1 MHTKVSIYKRQWLG
15 SFGYLDFH
23 AVGRKDV
30 VWFTEKKD
38 DGSTDLFSL
47 DDFNIRNGVSFLN
60 AYNAGKFGAKP
71 TLGGIFI
78 PKKR

>member
-1 MHTKVSIYKRQWLG
+1 LFLLIQVYQAG
-15 SFGYLDFH
+15 N
-23 AVGRKDV
+23 DV

-78 PKKR
+78 SKKR